1 MREEEAPWSATAEDY
16 AHAFSLLEMSKLHL
30 ELEHLMTRYTAEFS
44 RVVLQMEAVMEK
56 MTRLEEQR
64 ARELDLAVGG
74 KLPEEEE
81 RQLQERLV
89 REQERLKREEEQ
101 LRQERRQRKAQ
112 E

>member
-16 AHAFSLLEMSKLHL
+16 AHAFSLLEMS
-30 ELEHLMTRYTAEFS
+30 RYTAEFS